1 MGDSPGRN
9 NGVGCH
15 ALLQGIF
22 PTKESNLNLSLLHCR
37 RILYLLSHQ
46 GPQPTTEEPALGL
59 GSLSW
64 ILSGVRQRQIKIL
77 GVGTDWQFST
87 ARIALVS
94 SRESNSKTTSTA
106 VNPQDGHLGGSP
118 TPWGPVPTLWF
129 SGCWPGWGWAL
140 PLSGLGPQIF
150 TSLSI
155 IYHLLCPGYLLQ
167 ELLDELNETICI
179 KSSGLDLLI
188 KMLSLPD
195 QMNFKP
201 LTIL

>member
-77 GVGTDWQFST
+77 GVGTD
-87 ARIALVS
+87 
-94 SRESNSKTTSTA
+94 
-106 VNPQDGHLGGSP
+106 
-118 TPWGPVPTLWF
+118 
-129 SGCWPGWGWAL
+129 
-140 PLSGLGPQIF
+140 
-150 TSLSI
+150 
-155 IYHLLCPGYLLQ
+155 
-167 ELLDELNETICI
+167 
-179 KSSGLDLLI
+179 
-188 KMLSLPD
+188 
-195 QMNFKP
+195 
-201 LTIL
+201 